1 MRLNTQN
8 FKWVQL
14 VLLLIAAAWI
24 AGTTL
29 FTEPAKGGRGPSP
42 RSGFPAPDFTL
53 TTLKGDT
60 ISLSDYRGKVV
71 LLNFWA
77 AWCPPC
83 KAEMP
88 AFEALQQAYQG
99 EDLVILAVNTT
110 YQDDLSAAKE
120 FASSNGFTFPILLDL
135 DGKVSNDY
143 QILAMPGSFFIDR
156 DGIIQEVIVGGPMSE
171 TLIQTQVRNLLA
183 EVP

>member
-1 MRLNTQN
+1 MRLSSHN
-8 FKWVQL
+8 FKWLQVG
-14 VLLLIAAAWI
+14 LLLLSAAWI

-29 FTEPAKGGRGPSP
+29 LSKPGEVGRSPSP
-42 RSGFPAPDFTL
+42 RAGFPAPEFTL
-53 TTLKGDT
+53 TTIAGDT
-60 ISLSDYRGKVV
+60 VSLSDFRGQVV

-99 EDLVILAVNTT
+99 QELIILAVNTT
-110 YQDDLSAAKE
+110 FQDDLSAARD
-120 FASSNGFTFPILLDL
+120 FVTSNGLTFPIPLDM
-135 DGKVSNDY
+135 DGRVSNEY
-143 QILAMPGSFFIDR
+143 QILAMPSSFFIDR
-156 DGIIQEVIVGGPMSE
+156 NGIIQEVIVGGPMSE
-171 TLIQTQVRNLLA
+171 TLIQTQVRKLLT